1 MHEVRIPWPRF
12 AVWVSKLV
20 RSGSPPK
27 GRVLKKETI
36 AALVVIG
43 ITSSS
48 SSSSSRHGSDSVEV
62 SRWLPNRLRAST
74 FVSRGPDQAPFPND
88 YGFLSTDEPCATCT
102 VKTSEQPGPNSWTQS
117 LSKTRAY
124 WAGGSARWRKSL
136 SLLCDEIADGAAT
149 SALTK
154 LFSDSEEI
162 LQACLQQGCC
172 QSVSG
177 FVQGPTSDS
186 DNAEAHG

>member
-48 SSSSSRHGSDSVEV
+48 SSSSRHGSDSVEV
-62 SRWLPNRLRAST
+62 SRWLPNRLRASRLLP
-74 FVSRGPDQAPFPND
+74 VSVRFR
-88 YGFLSTDEPCATCT
+88 T
-102 VKTSEQPGPNSWTQS
+102 
-117 LSKTRAY
+117 
-124 WAGGSARWRKSL
+124 
-136 SLLCDEIADGAAT
+136 GAN
-149 SALTK
+149 L
-154 LFSDSEEI
+154 
-162 LQACLQQGCC
+162 
-172 QSVSG
+172 
-177 FVQGPTSDS
+177 
-186 DNAEAHG
+186 